1 MKDGMTIDDP
11 ATHASIAAMFARYE
25 QALASNDIAA
35 LDAFFWDSPQTI
47 RYGVGEALYG
57 FDAISAFRKARPGGS
72 PPRTLAH
79 QAITTFGEDFAI
91 TNTEFHRAG
100 EARGGRQSQV
110 WVRFADVGWR
120 IVAAHVSLAAETS

>member
-1 MKDGMTIDDP
+1 MTIDDP
-11 ATHASIAAMFARYE
+11 ATLASVAEMFARYE
-25 QALASNDIAA
+25 QALGSNDIAA
-35 LDAFFWDSPQTI
+35 LDAFFWDSPQTV

-57 FDAISAFRKARPGGS
+57 IMAIRAFRQARAGGS

-91 TNTEFHRAG
+91 TNTEFHRTG
-100 EARGGRQSQV
+100 EARRGRQSQV